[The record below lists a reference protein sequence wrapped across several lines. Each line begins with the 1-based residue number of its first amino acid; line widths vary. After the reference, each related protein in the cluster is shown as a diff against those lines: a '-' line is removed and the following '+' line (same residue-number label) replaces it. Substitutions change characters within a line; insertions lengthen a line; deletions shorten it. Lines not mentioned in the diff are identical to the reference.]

1 MIISLINHTN
11 LPDMA
16 VQQAIRAVN
25 VQIEQDFYPYW
36 SIGAT
41 LRLEGRIG
49 ENPDLENLA
58 ASLRGDAILYLEDTI
73 DKEDPLGFHNLHFS
87 GIPFGFVFT
96 EISGQMGE
104 PWQVTLSHE
113 ALELIADAEVNR
125 LIMGP
130 HPDPAQKGRMV
141 FHWYEMCDAVQAE
154 RCISP
159 TPWRDDAPKSNRSSA
174 SRGAAFKPL
183 PTGRVPGSRVRAVP
197 LIKSETGRAKA
208 GGRRERSSG

>member
-49 ENPDLENLA
+49 ETPDLENLA

-141 FHWYEMCDAVQAE
+141 FHWYEMCDAVLAE

-174 SRGAAFKPL
+174 SRGAAFA
-183 PTGRVPGSRVRAVP
+183 TRVRSTSRCLPGAC
-197 LIKSETGRAKA
+197 
-208 GGRRERSSG
+208 REAA